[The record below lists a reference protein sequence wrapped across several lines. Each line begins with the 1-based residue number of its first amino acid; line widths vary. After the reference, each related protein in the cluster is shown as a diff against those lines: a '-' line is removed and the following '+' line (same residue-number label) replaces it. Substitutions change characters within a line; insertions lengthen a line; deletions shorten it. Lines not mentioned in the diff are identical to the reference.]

1 MESEARTYTPTQDCE
16 PSLSLL
22 EVTSGPEF
30 KDYFKQL
37 QQVFLYVT
45 DRCNLGCEQCL
56 YKPLL
61 RQGEEFRLDVAA
73 SLLAEFRKSG

>member
-45 DRCNLGCEQCL
+45 DRCTIWVVNNVYISRC
-56 YKPLL
+56 
-61 RQGEEFRLDVAA
+61 
-73 SLLAEFRKSG
+73 